1 MNDCFALLNE
11 PRRPWLDPEA
21 LKQKF
26 LALSSQLHPDRV
38 HGEAQAEKI
47 AAQQRYAEINAA
59 YNLLRDPKERL
70 LHLLEL
76 EQGAKPKDVQRIPP
90 ELISFFNE
98 LNQMCREA
106 DALLVEKSTVT
117 SPLLMVQMFDR
128 SQECTERLAALQ
140 VRINSEREGLLTE
153 IQKID
158 SDWEACADRR
168 TVLHRL
174 EELYRLLSYFT
185 RWSGQLQERIVRL
198 AL

>member
-11 PRRPWLDPEA
+11 ARRPWLDPER

-26 LALSSQLHPDRV
+26 LTLSSQLHPDRV
-38 HGEAQAEKI
+38 HGEAPAQKS
-47 AAQQRYAEINAA
+47 AAQRRYSEINAA

-76 EQGAKPKDVQRIPP
+76 EQGAKPKDVQRIPS
-90 ELISFFNE
+90 ELITFFNE

-106 DALLVEKSTVT
+106 DALLVEKGQAT

-128 SQECTERLAALQ
+128 SQECTERLVALQ
-140 VRINSEREGLLTE
+140 LRINSEREGLWAE

-158 SDWEACADRR
+158 SDWDTCADRK
-168 TVLHRL
+168 TVLQRL